1 MQHKTILRLIMLML
15 PVLLTA
21 HSLLAQKISYGGNE
35 TLTITYDMVT
45 KTIDIS
51 DQAKFKKLTRNDFY
65 RIKVSNVNQNLYK
78 ISFQTVDTVLSKA
91 LQTPTFGNFEI
102 DAITKLI
109 GGLSPLST
117 SIVEVQKQVE
127 KAGNVVSNL
136 KGFTKNSEADTVNGE
151 IERHNRILKSYLIA
165 VQKIKASIDSVQLS
179 VYQFELNAL
188 LLDDNNKCKPDNNNY
203 CSALQRILLIR
214 IEIEDLNKKIKDS
227 EREYLAFADAHKQ
240 EIKKDY
246 EEANG
251 KVKAAY
257 TGLIT
262 TTSETLALI
271 NADKTRELLS
281 RMLVAQNNSA
291 TDYTTFPIQF
301 TGERAKISLIVSPR
315 KDDYLLQTYK
325 TDLII
330 PFVQKNYTAVGISFY
345 GAGLHDEVY
354 STLGT
359 PVNDSVTNYT
369 LVNEKASKQEIGV
382 AALLRFGTKLDDSE
396 FYGIHGSIGSGISI
410 STKVKPRM
418 LLGGGFSFGKTHM
431 FTIDG
436 GLIAGYVDRLSA
448 VANERAVY
456 VKPEPVMVSKLK
468 AGGFIS
474 FGYLFRL

>member
-1 MQHKTILRLIMLML
+1 MAGKIPLNKSIKSQLEKHQK
-15 PVLLTA
+15 LLQYY
-21 HSLLAQKISYGGNE
+21 LA
-35 TLTITYDMVT
+35 D
-45 KTIDIS
+45 
-51 DQAKFKKLTRNDFY
+51 
-65 RIKVSNVNQNLYK
+65 
-78 ISFQTVDTVLSKA
+78 
-91 LQTPTFGNFEI
+91 LQ
-102 DAITKLI
+102 
-109 GGLSPLST
+109 
-117 SIVEVQKQVE
+117 
-127 KAGNVVSNL
+127 
-136 KGFTKNSEADTVNGE
+136 
-151 IERHNRILKSYLIA
+151 R
-165 VQKIKASIDSVQLS
+165 IKASIDSVQLA

-188 LLDDNNKCKPDNNNY
+188 LLDNKANCKPNNDY
-203 CSALQRILLIR
+203 CMALQRILNIR
-214 IEIEDLNKKIKDS
+214 KDIDGLNAKLKASQK
-227 EREYLAFADAHKQ
+227 EYLSFSEANADN
-240 EIKKDY
+240 IKKDSADT
-246 EEANG
+246 EIKES
-251 KVKAAY
+251 Y
-257 TGLIT
+257 TKLIT
-262 TTSETLALI
+262 TTGEALAII

-291 TDYTTFPIQF
+291 TDYITFPIQF

-325 TDLII
+325 TDLMI

-345 GAGLHDEVY
+345 GASLHDEVY

-359 PVNDSVTNYT
+359 PTNNADTIYT
-369 LVNEKASKQEIGV
+369 LVDEKVAKQEIGV
-382 AALLRFGTKLDDSE
+382 AALLRFGTKLEDSE

-448 VANERAVY
+448 TAHERAVY

>member
-1 MQHKTILRLIMLML
+1 ML
-15 PVLLTA
+15 PALFTA
-21 HSLLAQKISYGGNE
+21 HSLFAQNVSYGGDS
-35 TLTITYDMVT
+35 TLTITYDMAT

-51 DQAKFKKLTRNDFY
+51 NKKKFKKLTRNDFY
-65 RIKVSNVNQNLYK
+65 QIKVKNINQSLYK
-78 ISFQTVDTVLSKA
+78 VSFQSVDTVISKA

-117 SIVEVQKQVE
+117 SIVKSQYQMEELYSSMEGLKTMA
-127 KAGNVVSNL
+127 KAPLNKSIKPQLERHQNLLKNYLSNL
-136 KGFTKNSEADTVNGE
+136 Q
-151 IERHNRILKSYLIA
+151 H
-165 VQKIKASIDSVQLS
+165 IKASIDLIQLS

-188 LLDDNNKCKPDNNNY
+188 LLDTHNNCKPTTDY
-203 CSALQRILLIR
+203 CTALQDILAIR
-214 IEIEDLNKKIKDS
+214 RDIDGLNAQLKASQK
-227 EREYLAFADAHKQ
+227 EYLSFSEVNANDI
-240 EIKKDY
+240 EKDY
-246 EEANG
+246 ADVDKE
-251 KVKAAY
+251 VKAAY

-262 TTSETLALI
+262 ATAETLAAI

-281 RMLVAQNNSA
+281 RMLIAQNNSA
-291 TDYTTFPIQF
+291 TEYTTFPIQF
-301 TGERAKISLIVSPR
+301 TVERAKISLIVSPR
-315 KDDYLLQTYK
+315 KDDYLLQTY
-325 TDLII
+325 TSNLMI
-330 PFVQKNYTAVGISFY
+330 PFVQKSYTAVGISFY

-369 LVNEKASKQEIGV
+369 LVNENASKQEIGV
-382 AALLRFGTKLDDSE
+382 AALLRFGTKLDDKE
-396 FYGIHGSIGSGISI
+396 FYGIHASIGSGISI

-418 LLGGGFSFGKTHM
+418 LLGAGLSFGKMHM
-431 FTIDG
+431 FTVDG

-448 VANERAVY
+448 AANERAVY